1 MQDLPRFQV
10 LAATRSEEVVEL
22 SGLFNQIASMKEGHC
37 ALLVPGSDI
46 LIASSGQL
54 RFQDPAAGTAVF
66 KTSDVSIPEV
76 VGLDL
81 TYVDGMWKPYH
92 VWMVALRRRGNGLEL
107 SSMPETQ

>member
-46 LIASSGQL
+46 LIASSVSSDSKTLL
-54 RFQDPAAGTAVF
+54 RERRF
-66 KTSDVSIPEV
+66 
-76 VGLDL
+76 L
-81 TYVDGMWKPYH
+81 KPPMYPSP
-92 VWMVALRRRGNGLEL
+92 RL
-107 SSMPETQ
+107 SG